1 MCMIKLIIV
10 LTNSNKWRVLIKIAK
25 IFVNLSLSKKI
36 VMVNNPVIRVY
47 RSYIQFI
54 YLNMSD
60 NFRILVLL
68 KTCNVFQ
75 YFMTHIINESY

>member
-1 MCMIKLIIV
+1 MYDQANHCINKFKQMEGSHKDSLNIRKLIV
-10 LTNSNKWRVLIKIAK
+10 IK
-25 IFVNLSLSKKI
+25 KKF
-36 VMVNNPVIRVY
+36 MVNNPVIRVY
-47 RSYIQFI
+47 RSYIKFI